1 MNIIIFISNT
11 TPYGA
16 IIASILLIN
25 AVIVISWKLYNIF
38 DRLIGKYDFNKH
50 IDIFCE
56 YFKIM
61 EDDYERM
68 FCPDHLTTDDE
79 IRDFKNKYDYN
90 NLYEDIE
97 NLHNHKYYDCNAF
110 VMAGCTH
117 FLHYKQSMIYD
128 KEHNNR
134 LYKSICDLER
144 KCSQLMKTWKWCMNE
159 KHYFTQEE
167 FDTIRD
173 AMEKMSIKQ
182 HFDLVFP
189 KYKDYVKST
198 DCLLL
203 YELVKLNRMEK
214 AREEHNLMFS
224 SIKTGE

>member
-1 MNIIIFISNT
+1 MDIILSIIYTHILGVMTIII
-11 TPYGA
+11 
-16 IIASILLIN
+16 
-25 AVIVISWKLYNIF
+25 AVIFISWKLYCLL
-38 DRLIGKYDFNKH
+38 DRIIGKYDFNKH

-61 EDDYERM
+61 EDDYEKM

-79 IRDFKNKYDYN
+79 IKNFIDKYDYN

-134 LYKSICDLER
+134 LYKSIRDLER
-144 KCSQLMKTWKWCMNE
+144 KSVQLMKTWKWCMSDG
-159 KHYFTQEE
+159 HYFTQEE
-167 FDTIRD
+167 FDTIKCAID
-173 AMEKMSIKQ
+173 KLSIKKQ
-182 HFDLVFP
+182 LDLVFP
-189 KYKDYVKST
+189 KYEDYIKSM
-198 DCLLL
+198 DCRLL
-203 YELVKLNRMEK
+203 YALVKLNRMEN
-214 AREEHNLMFS
+214 AREEHNLLFNN
-224 SIKTGE
+224 KTEE